1 MAVTRLSD
9 FIRSNLDAILAAW
22 EQFATAIPVPHPLD
36 TAALRDHAQGILLA
50 IADDLEQSQ
59 SVHQQREKSQGRGPR
74 SAIVTEA
81 ELHGAGRV
89 SAGFSIND
97 ELAEFRALR
106 ASVLRLWIESGAGA
120 AECGSDD
127 LARFNEAIDQ
137 ALAESVTRYAA
148 DKERNWH
155 LFNVL
160 MSSSSDLSFIFDTD
174 GKFIYANLALAQL
187 YNTTP
192 EDIIGKNMFELNV
205 TAAAELQQRLL
216 EVLHTG
222 VAFRGE
228 VPCTQIPGHDAIFE
242 CHLVAVRDS
251 AGDVEAI
258 TGVAHD
264 VTERKAA
271 EEKIKHSANY
281 DSLTG
286 LPNRSLFRDRLLQ
299 ELKRAERSGLPLAL
313 IFIDLDGF
321 KDVNDRL
328 GHDAGD
334 QLLQQAAQRIGACVR
349 GVDTVARLGG
359 DEFTVIFT
367 DVSHIGHL
375 DILAQ
380 KILDELARPFPL
392 GLENVHISGS
402 VGITVYPQDAA
413 TLEDLI
419 RNADQAMYVAKNAGR
434 NRFSF
439 FTAGMRDAAW
449 TRLKVIDELRRALP
463 RRQLSVYYQPIVE
476 LAGQRIVKAE
486 ALLRWHHPHSG
497 LMLPGQFIGL
507 AEETGLIG
515 EIGAWVLDEA
525 LARARDWSARLGA
538 PFQISVNKSLVE
550 FMGQAAAQ
558 NWDSQLAARGDGN
571 ISVEITEG
579 VLLNDSPSVS
589 GKLDCLQ
596 RAGVQLAIDK
606 FGSGFSSMACLK
618 KFDVDYLKIDQSFVQ
633 SAPDGI
639 DSRVIAETI
648 IVMAH
653 KLGLK
658 VIAEGV
664 ETAEQ
669 RDWLRAAQCDYA
681 QGYLFSAPVSAP
693 EFERLLDL

>member
-1 MAVTRLSD
+1 MTVTRLSD

-22 EQFATAIPVPHPLD
+22 EQFATAVPVPRRLD
-36 TAALRDHAQGILLA
+36 TAALRDHAQGILQA
-50 IADDLEQSQ
+50 VADDLEQPQ
-59 SVHQQREKSQGRGPR
+59 SAQQRHEKSQGRGPR
-74 SAIVTEA
+74 SAIVSEA
-81 ELHGAGRV
+81 ALHGAGRF

-106 ASVLRLWIESGAGA
+106 ASVLRLWIEAGAGP
-120 AECGSDD
+120 AECVGED

-137 ALAESVTRYAA
+137 ALAESVARYAA
-148 DKERNWH
+148 DKERNWR
-155 LFNVL
+155 LFNAL

-205 TAAAELQQRLL
+205 TAAAELQRRLL
-216 EVLHTG
+216 EVLRTG
-222 VAFRGE
+222 VSFRGE

-242 CHLVAVRDS
+242 CRLVAVRDG
-251 AGDVEAI
+251 AGNVEAI

-299 ELKRAERSGLPLAL
+299 EFKRAERSGLPLAL

-328 GHDAGD
+328 GHEAGD

-392 GLENVHISGS
+392 GLENVYISGS
-402 VGITVYPQDAA
+402 VGITIYPQDAA

-439 FTAGMRDAAW
+439 FTSGMRDAAW
-449 TRLKVIDELRRALP
+449 ARLKVIDELRRALP

-507 AEETGLIG
+507 AEETGLID

-525 LARARDWSARLGA
+525 LARAREWSVRLGA
-538 PFQISVNKSLVE
+538 PFQVSVNKSLVE

-558 NWDSQLAARGDGN
+558 NWDSRLAARGAGN
-571 ISVEITEG
+571 ISVEITES
-579 VLLNDSPSVS
+579 VLLNDSPSVTA
-589 GKLDCLQ
+589 KLDALQ
-596 RAGVQLAIDK
+596 RTGVQLAIDK

-633 SAPDGI
+633 GGQCGSN
-639 DSRVIAETI
+639 SRNIAETI

-669 RDWLRAAQCDYA
+669 RDWLRGVQCDYA